1 MSTRDNDRTDPQG
14 PTYTLHQGDSLE
26 TLKTL
31 PAESISALVTDPP
44 YGLGTYK
51 EADVRACLSAW
62 TSGET
67 WNPPTRGG
75 FMGKAWDSW
84 TPPPE
89 LWREVWRVMKH
100 GAHGLVFASARTQD
114 LMGISLRLAGFE
126 IRDTLQWLY
135 SNGFPNPHNVEKATG
150 DTQWKGYGTALKP
163 AFEPII
169 LIRKPLNGSIKD
181 TLQKHGTGAL
191 NIDAGRIDTKGEVL
205 KRQRTIN
212 TAAGAVSMKTQRS
225 FYKREEYIG
234 HKKGRYPSN
243 VLIDT
248 DTAELLGDKARF
260 YYCPKAKTKERE
272 AGLEAPEGQRANT
285 HPTIKPL
292 ELMRYLTRLITP
304 PQGIVLDPFTGSGST
319 GAAAMLEGFDFV
331 GVEREPEYVEIAR
344 QRLDYWRAQAQ
355 ADKAPSQPTLF

>member
-1 MSTRDNDRTDPQG
+1 MSTRDNGRTDPQG

-67 WNPPTRGG
+67 WQPPTRGG

-114 LMGISLRLAGFE
+114 LMSISLRLAGFE
-126 IRDTLQWLY
+126 IRDGLQWIY
-135 SNGFPNPHNVEKATG
+135 GTGFPKNLCAGEGK
-150 DTQWKGYGTALKP
+150 GTALKP
-163 AFEPII
+163 AYEPII
-169 LIRKPLNGSIKD
+169 LIRKPLDGSVKE

-191 NIDAGRIDTKGEVL
+191 NIDTARHGSAPPFRTGTKPKRRGFVGIKSAEVVPANPPHPL
-205 KRQRTIN
+205 
-212 TAAGAVSMKTQRS
+212 
-225 FYKREEYIG
+225 
-234 HKKGRYPSN
+234 GRYPSN
-243 VLIDT
+243 VIIDT
-248 DTAELLGDKARF
+248 DTAELLADKARF
-260 YYCPKAKTKERE
+260 FYCPKASTSERE
-272 AGLEAPEGQRANT
+272 AGLEAHKGQRANI
-285 HPTIKPL
+285 HPTAKPL

-304 PQGIVLDPFTGSGST
+304 QGGLVLDPFTGSGST

-344 QRLDYWRAQAQ
+344 QRLDFWRAQAQ

>member
-1 MSTRDNDRTDPQG
+1 MSKHSRDNDRTDPQG

-62 TSGET
+62 TRGET
-67 WNPPTRGG
+67 WQPPTRGG

-89 LWREVWRVMKH
+89 LWREVRRVMKH

-114 LMGISLRLAGFE
+114 LMSISLRLAGFE
-126 IRDTLQWLY
+126 IRDSLQWLY
-135 SNGFPNPHNVEKATG
+135 STGFPKSYDFEKATG
-150 DTQWKGYGTALKP
+150 DTQWAGFGTALKP

-169 LIRKPLNGSIKD
+169 LIRKPLDGTNAHNM
-181 TLQKHGTGAL
+181 LKHGTGAL
-191 NIDAGRIDTKGEVL
+191 NIDACRFGEPPPPRKGL
-205 KRQRTIN
+205 KPRTRGFVGIKS
-212 TAAGAVSMKTQRS
+212 AELIPARDP
-225 FYKREEYIG
+225 
-234 HKKGRYPSN
+234 HPLGRYPSN
-243 VLIDT
+243 VITDT

-260 YYCPKAKTKERE
+260 FYCAKANTSERE

-285 HPTIKPL
+285 HPTTKPL

-304 PQGIVLDPFTGSGST
+304 QGGLVLDPFTGSGST

-344 QRLDYWRAQAQ
+344 QRLDFWRAQAQ